1 MQKFHGRA
9 PSARGIALALI
20 ITAGTLATTV
30 HAQTSD
36 FTTSSKLLLTG
47 GITNI
52 EGSAGGGLTPW
63 AIIGGYGTRDQ
74 IGANAFFTNVRSKDY
89 ELRSGGAL
97 IGIYDR
103 VELSVAEQIF
113 DTRQVGGLLG
123 LGSGYKFTQ
132 KIVGV
137 KLKVAGDAVLEQ
149 DSWLPQIAVGLQH
162 KENDRGDLLHA
173 LGIKSDRGTD
183 YYVSATKLLLAQS
196 VLLNGTVRFTKANQT
211 GILGFGTATR
221 DKYDAVFESSVA
233 WLLRKDLAIGA
244 EFRQK
249 PDHLPFKEDNW
260 FDLFIAWAPTKNVSV
275 TLAYA
280 DLGNIVIKDRQ
291 KATYLSL
298 QVGF

>member
-1 MQKFHGRA
+1 MQKFQRQTCA
-9 PSARGIALALI
+9 TRIAHVAI
-20 ITAGTLATTV
+20 VATAILATAAQ
-30 HAQTSD
+30 AQTSE

-63 AIIGGYGTRDQ
+63 AVIGGYGTKDQ

-89 ELRSGGAL
+89 ELRTGGAL

-103 VELSVAEQIF
+103 VELSFAQQKF

-123 LGSGYKFTQ
+123 IGNGYKFTQ
-132 KIVGV
+132 KIVGAKV
-137 KLKVAGDAVLEQ
+137 KVAGDAVLEQ
-149 DSWLPQIAVGLQH
+149 DSWLPQIAVGFQC
-162 KENDRGDLLHA
+162 KENDRGDLLRA
-173 LGIKSDRGTD
+173 LGIKSDKGTD

-221 DKYDAVFESSVA
+221 DKYDTVFEGSA
-233 WLLRKDLAIGA
+233 ALLLRKDVAIGA

-249 PDHLPFKEDNW
+249 PDHLPFKENNW
-260 FDLFIAWAPTKNVSV
+260 FDVFIAWAPTKNVSV

-280 DLGNIVIKDRQ
+280 DLGNIVIKDKQ
-291 KATYLSL
+291 KGTYLSL

>member
-1 MQKFHGRA
+1 MQKSQRQHCATR
-9 PSARGIALALI
+9 IAAVVV
-20 ITAGTLATTV
+20 TVASVTLATAA
-30 HAQTSD
+30 HAQSGE

-63 AIIGGYGTRDQ
+63 AVIGGYDTKDQ
-74 IGANAFFTNVRSKDY
+74 IGANAFFTNVRSKDV
-89 ELRSGGAL
+89 ELRTGGAL

-103 VELSVAEQIF
+103 VELSFAQQKF
-113 DTRQVGGLLG
+113 DTRQVGQLLG
-123 LGSGYKFTQ
+123 IGNGFKFTQ

-137 KLKVAGDAVLEQ
+137 KVKVAGDAVLEQ

-162 KENDRGDLLHA
+162 KENDRGDLLRA
-173 LGIKSDRGTD
+173 LGIRSDKGTD

-221 DKYDAVFESSVA
+221 DKYDAVFEGSA
-233 WLLRKDLAIGA
+233 ALLLRKDVAIGA

-249 PDHLPFKEDNW
+249 PDHLPFKENNW
-260 FDLFIAWAPTKNVSV
+260 FDVFIAWAPTKNVSV

-280 DLGNIVIKDRQ
+280 DLGNIVIKDKQ
-291 KATYLSL
+291 KGTYLSL

>member
-1 MQKFHGRA
+1 MQKFQRQTCA
-9 PSARGIALALI
+9 TRIAHVAI
-20 ITAGTLATTV
+20 VATAILATAAQ
-30 HAQTSD
+30 AQTSE

-63 AIIGGYGTRDQ
+63 AVIGGYGTKDQ

-89 ELRSGGAL
+89 ELRTGGAL

-103 VELSVAEQIF
+103 VELSFAQQKF

-123 LGSGYKFTQ
+123 IGNGYKFTQ
-132 KIVGV
+132 KIVGAKV
-137 KLKVAGDAVLEQ
+137 KVAGDAVLEQ
-149 DSWLPQIAVGLQH
+149 DSWLPQIAVGFQR
-162 KENDRGDLLHA
+162 KENDRGDLLRA
-173 LGIKSDRGTD
+173 LGIKSDKGTD

-221 DKYDAVFESSVA
+221 DKYDTVFEGSTA
-233 WLLRKDLAIGA
+233 LLLRKDVAIGA

-249 PDHLPFKEDNW
+249 PDHLPFKENNW
-260 FDLFIAWAPTKNVSV
+260 FDVFVAWAPTKNVSV

-280 DLGNIVIKDRQ
+280 DLGNIVIKDKQ
-291 KATYLSL
+291 KGTYLSL

>member
-1 MQKFHGRA
+1 MQKLHGRA
-9 PSARGIALALI
+9 KLARTIALATI
-20 ITAGTLATTV
+20 VVGATGAVTV
-30 HAQTSD
+30 HAQSND

-63 AIIGGYGTRDQ
+63 AVIGGYGTRDQ
-74 IGANAFFTNVRSKDY
+74 IGANAFVTNVRSKDY
-89 ELRSGGAL
+89 ELRTGGAL

-103 VELSVAEQIF
+103 VELSFAQQKF
-113 DTRQVGGLLG
+113 DTREVGGLLG
-123 LGSGYKFTQ
+123 LGNGYKFTQ
-132 KIVGV
+132 KVYGAKV
-137 KLKVAGDAVLEQ
+137 KVAGDAVLEQ
-149 DSWLPQIAVGLQH
+149 DSWLPQIAMGFQR

-173 LGIKSDRGTD
+173 LGIKNDKGTD
-183 YYVSATKLLLAQS
+183 YYVSATKLFLAQS

-211 GILGFGTATR
+211 GILGFGTNAR
-221 DKYDAVFESSVA
+221 DKYDAVFEGSAA
-233 WLLRKDLAIGA
+233 WLLRKDLAVGA

-260 FDLFIAWAPTKNVSV
+260 YDVFIAWAPTKNVSV

-280 DLGNIVIKDRQ
+280 DLGNIVIKDKQ
-291 KATYLSL
+291 KGTYLSL

>member
-1 MQKFHGRA
+1 MQTLQRQHCARRIA
-9 PSARGIALALI
+9 TVVVIVASA
-20 ITAGTLATTV
+20 TLATV
-30 HAQTSD
+30 AHAQTSD

-63 AIIGGYGTRDQ
+63 AVIGGYGTKDQ
-74 IGANAFFTNVRSKDY
+74 IGANAFFTTVRSKDV
-89 ELRSGGAL
+89 ELRTGGAL

-103 VELSVAEQIF
+103 VELSFAQQKF

-123 LGSGYKFTQ
+123 IGNGYKFTQ
-132 KIVGV
+132 KIYGAKV
-137 KLKVAGDAVLEQ
+137 KVAGDAVLEQ

-162 KENDRGDLLHA
+162 KENDRGDLLRA
-173 LGIKSDRGTD
+173 LGIRSDRGTD

-221 DKYDAVFESSVA
+221 NKYDAVFEGSA
-233 WLLRKDLAIGA
+233 ALLLRKDVAIGA

-249 PDHLPFKEDNW
+249 PDHLPFKENNW
-260 FDLFIAWAPTKNVSV
+260 FDVFIAWAPTKNVSV

-280 DLGNIVIKDRQ
+280 DLGNIVIKDKQ
-291 KATYLSL
+291 KGTYLSL